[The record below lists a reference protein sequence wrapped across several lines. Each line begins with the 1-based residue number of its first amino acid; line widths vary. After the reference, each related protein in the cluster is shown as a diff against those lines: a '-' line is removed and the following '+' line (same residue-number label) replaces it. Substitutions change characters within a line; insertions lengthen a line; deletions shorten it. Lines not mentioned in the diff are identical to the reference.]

1 MLTAGKKQGEGKSGV
16 SEGAAGIC
24 AIKYRI
30 GLCIRTRIRKGKR
43 KRVYATKRV
52 SIPERLCRANH
63 QSDGDAKSTESERNS
78 EKRVVSATTTAN
90 DASPANANGASVPD
104 DAQRRSAT
112 NAAPYNGAQ
121 RRSAADANAPNGAK
135 RKRATDAT
143 TEHPPDGAG
152 VWICTDEYGNATA
165 TVDDGISTSHEY
177 ATAAILEKR

>member
-1 MLTAGKKQGEGKSGV
+1 M
-16 SEGAAGIC
+16 
-24 AIKYRI
+24 
-30 GLCIRTRIRKGKR
+30 
-43 KRVYATKRV
+43 
-52 SIPERLCRANH
+52 PERLCHANH

-112 NAAPYNGAQ
+112 NAASYYGAQ
-121 RRSAADANAPNGAK
+121 RRSAANAAPYYGAQRGSAADANAPNGAK

-143 TEHPPDGAG
+143 TEHPSDGAG
-152 VWICTDEYGNATA
+152 VWFCTDESGNATATA

-177 ATAAILEKR
+177 ATAAILEKG